1 MASGF
6 LVSIIIWYIPGL
18 QPGYIYIPNIWSL
31 ATQDGGE
38 DLAIQPL
45 TEPQEAGLKAL
56 VFDDL
61 VVLQI
66 VFWRWVWVPKDPG
79 FKFFGRTLL
88 RVFLV
93 GMIPVCFSKMEDL
106 RPFCGHH
113 DTGKSCFLSQTKN
126 IFVFSQPS
134 LVLFGQKL
142 IAFPF
147 PGALPP
153 QRHPLVPGVPGG
165 PGWWRGLGAALG
177 AGAAAG
183 AAPAAQ
189 RGVGQS
195 GRGAAGG
202 RPSNAFGEPR
212 VFSVDL
218 WGPWGLG
225 GQGWPTRHTTLCT
238 PH

>member
-1 MASGF
+1 M
-6 LVSIIIWYIPGL
+6 IWLFFKLFFG
-18 QPGYIYIPNIWSL
+18 
-31 ATQDGGE
+31 
-38 DLAIQPL
+38 
-45 TEPQEAGLKAL
+45 AG
-56 VFDDL
+56 
-61 VVLQI
+61 Q
-66 VFWRWVWVPKDPG
+66 DPG
-79 FKFFGRTLL
+79 FKFFGRTLR

-113 DTGKSCFLSQTKN
+113 DTWKSCFLSQTKH
-126 IFVFSQPS
+126 IFCFFATI
-134 LVLFGQKL
+134 FGAFWSKTPG
-142 IAFPF
+142 AFPF

-165 PGWWRGLGAALG
+165 RRGLGDLGAVGAG

-202 RPSNAFGEPR
+202 RPSNAFGEVGFFPLI
-212 VFSVDL
+212 F
-218 WGPWGLG
+218 GALG
-225 GQGWPTRHTTLCT
+225 VWEVCLVKVALPTRHTTLCT